1 MYPWPKTKTS
11 VHVRSHIRNRP
22 HFVRF
27 AFPLISAPMNFP
39 SRGRR
44 RSNLQWIFPR
54 GPGIVSCTTH
64 TIYVLLPSKKNL
76 GPYKE
81 SCQEPT
87 PFSSLRIFIN
97 FYPHEFP
104 FTWPSKIELA
114 LEISSAARCCVMYY
128 TYYLSTAPLQTH
140 FASHSPPE
148 RS

>member
-1 MYPWPKTKTS
+1 MYPGQKRGRFIYGVILRIDPICFALFFFPNL
-11 VHVRSHIRNRP
+11 RSHEL
-22 HFVRF
+22 FF
-27 AFPLISAPMNFP
+27 AGPSTIELALDIS
-39 SRGRR
+39 SG
-44 RSNLQWIFPR
+44 PR
-54 GPGIVSCTTH
+54 YCLMYYTYYLCTIATE
-64 TIYVLLPSKKNL
+64 KNL

-81 SCQEPT
+81 SCHEPT